1 MSDASVNY
9 DVVVVGTGN
18 AACCAALAAVEGGA
32 RVGILEKA
40 AKRDRGGNSAL
51 TGHIRFVFNGLE
63 DLRPLVKSTT
73 EEELR
78 KLLERL
84 PRRTEADMWD
94 EVMRVT
100 NNQSDQDMLQV
111 HVTE

>member
-1 MSDASVNY
+1 MDQSINY

-73 EEELR
+73 AVSSGR
-78 KLLERL
+78 RLESL
-84 PRRTEADMWD
+84 SPAPGERTWAASAAS
-94 EVMRVT
+94 RVT
-100 NNQSDQDMLQV
+100 PEIFSR
-111 HVTE
+111 TSSR

>member
-1 MSDASVNY
+1 MAEESINY

-63 DLRPLVKSTT
+63 DLLCYIPAH
-73 EEELR
+73 EFFA
-78 KLLERL
+78 LLL
-84 PRRTEADMWD
+84 
-94 EVMRVT
+94 
-100 NNQSDQDMLQV
+100 
-111 HVTE
+111 